1 LEEAMEAIERG
12 TYSLRKESRF
22 WNIQL
27 SSLSNHLNGKTRS
40 KKLGL
45 ACVLIEEEVVTI
57 VT

>member
-1 LEEAMEAIERG
+1 MEAIERG